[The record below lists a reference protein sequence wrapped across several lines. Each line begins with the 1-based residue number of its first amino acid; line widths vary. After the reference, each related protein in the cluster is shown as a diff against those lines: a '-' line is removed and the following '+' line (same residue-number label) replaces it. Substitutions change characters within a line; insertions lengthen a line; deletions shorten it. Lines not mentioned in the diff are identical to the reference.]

1 MLFSFS
7 VGMSWNWCH
16 SNFALSFYWSKSIL
30 VPLNFFG
37 HSGDLWSY
45 KMSLLVF
52 CYWVWWGFVCLVLL
66 ACSCAE
72 MLGVRNKKCV
82 NKKYILPT
90 KKKRGMVFC
99 YQNCSSDWEKLLELE
114 AEGLEFAKYLRSLE
128 QFIQTVKG
136 QNNFW

>member
-52 CYWVWWGFVCLVLL
+52 CYWVWWGFACLVLL

-72 MLGVRNKKCV
+72 MLGVRNKKFA

-90 KKKRGMVFC
+90 KKREVWYFVTKIVLVI
-99 YQNCSSDWEKLLELE
+99 EKNFWNSRLK
-114 AEGLEFAKYLRSLE
+114 AENFLNFWDNLE